1 MRLILLEIFYGLDNI
16 DYSKKVVTLGNF
28 DGVHLG
34 HKELISK
41 AVSLGKEKNLLSY
54 VVSFYPHPRSF
65 FNEDLKYINT
75 LEEKHKNIKAIG
87 ADALVILEFNEG
99 IASLSRESFV
109 KEILYKKLNAQ
120 IVVVGFDFLFG
131 KNREGNAENL
141 AESASEYGIEV
152 YVTPPVEVDG
162 LKVSSSLIRE
172 CYTTGEVEKAKKF
185 LGYYPKISGEVISG
199 KQLGRNIGFPTANI
213 NYDKEQLLPG
223 KGVYGVKIC
232 IKEKEYAGIA
242 NVGVKPTVKK
252 DDLVEVEVHVIDF
265 LDDIYGENVSVSF
278 LGKIRDEMK
287 FSSLEE
293 LKNQIDNDVKTAIKK
308 YCL

>member
-1 MRLILLEIFYGLDNI
+1 MEIFYGLDNI
-16 DYSKKVVTLGNF
+16 NYSKKVVTLGNF

>member
-1 MRLILLEIFYGLDNI
+1 LEIFYGLDNI

-87 ADALVILEFNEG
+87 ADALVILEFNDG

-213 NYDKEQLLPG
+213 SYDKEQLLPG

-278 LGKIRDEMK
+278 LGKIRDEIK

>member
-1 MRLILLEIFYGLDNI
+1 MEIFYGLDNI

-87 ADALVILEFNEG
+87 ADALVILEFNDG

-141 AESASEYGIEV
+141 AESAGEYGIEV

>member
-1 MRLILLEIFYGLDNI
+1 MEIFHGLDNI

-41 AVSLGKEKNLLSY
+41 AVSLGEEHSLISY

-75 LEEKHKNIKAIG
+75 LEEKHKNIEALG
-87 ADALVILEFNEG
+87 ADALVILEFNKE
-99 IASLSRESFV
+99 IAHLSKESFV
-109 KEILYKKLNAQ
+109 EDILYNKLNAQ
-120 IVVVGFDFLFG
+120 ILVVGFDFLFG
-131 KNREGNAENL
+131 KNREGNVDTL
-141 AESASEYGIEV
+141 VESAKKFDMKV
-152 YVTPPVEVDG
+152 YVVPPVEVKG
-162 LKVSSSLIRE
+162 QKVSSSLIRE
-172 CYTTGEVEKAKKF
+172 CYVAGEIRKAKEY
-185 LGYYPKISGEVISG
+185 LGYFPNISGEVISG

-213 NYDKEQLLPG
+213 NYDKEQLVPG
-223 KGVYGVKIC
+223 NGVYAVKIY
-232 IKEKEYAGIA
+232 IKEIEYIGIA
-242 NVGVKPTVKK
+242 NVGVKPTVKE
-252 DDLVEVEVHVIDF
+252 DSSVEIEVHILDF
-265 LDDIYGENVSVSF
+265 QDNIYGEIVSVSF
-278 LGKIRDEMK
+278 LEKIRDEMK

>member
-1 MRLILLEIFYGLDNI
+1 MEIFYGLDNI